1 MLKRRRNLT
10 WRIFKMSSHAAVK
23 FTNMETEK
31 IGHILKGIADDTF
44 NLRICENYDS
54 VDTIIKESCNFE
66 LMKSHRIAQQFNRLP
81 NTASMSSC
89 EDQPLGPHLPGQ
101 GNLT

>member
-10 WRIFKMSSHAAVK
+10 WRIFKVSSHSAVK

-31 IGHILKGIADDTF
+31 IGHILKGLADDTF

-66 LMKSHRIAQQFNRLP
+66 LKRVTALRSSSTGYQIQLQRLRVRTSHLDIICL
-81 NTASMSSC
+81 
-89 EDQPLGPHLPGQ
+89 DKKI
-101 GNLT
+101 